1 MEETERPYTI
11 ADYIFDRLVALGAR
25 HLFTVPGNYC
35 AEFLLT
41 AERRSREAADD
52 DGRLACIGTTNEM
65 EAGYAADAYA
75 RLRGIGVVCV
85 TYGVG
90 SFSLLNA
97 VAGAYV
103 ERCPVVVLNGTANA
117 RKARMLVQQGVL
129 FAHAIDQVRT
139 DESVFRSLTAATTV
153 LTTAD
158 DAPAHVDRVLRA
170 CVSETRPVYL
180 EVADGVWTLP
190 CPRPSG
196 PLVPLPTD
204 PAAQQDIEASVAAAV
219 SAVMARLREAEHPV
233 LWGGEEL
240 QRRELQDVFEALVEI
255 SGVPYTTTLLGKS
268 LISEANP
275 HFVGVYDSVWAP
287 DDTKRVVEGAD
298 CLLALGTILSDFYG
312 RIVEKSYDTMILAA
326 ADSVRVGRSVYP
338 NVPLVHFVSA
348 LLRAVCD
355 ARGAALAG
363 PTTAGVTR
371 SSGWRHS
378 PPPGFEEAQRV
389 KRMGAAD
396 AKAAAIRPGANAA
409 SSGDGVLTWESFFQR
424 MHRFVEPND
433 VVLADTSLV
442 LFPAAD
448 LLIPQRSHFMA
459 QTAWLSIGFTLGAA
473 VGASMAIPAGRRVVV
488 FAGDGGLQ
496 MLPQTLSTLARQ
508 KKPAIIFVMDNGLY
522 GIEQFLVDSR
532 YFQEPARPP
541 VFFNE
546 LARWDYVKLAEAFH
560 ARGFAV
566 GTSAELE
573 LALHNARDTTDAPV
587 LIAVALDPRE
597 LPPEIARTLPPS
609 VVTAPH
615 ASFASAAAGG
625 TLATVAFD

>member
-35 AEFLLT
+35 AEFLVT

-52 DGRLACIGTTNEM
+52 DGRLTCIGTTNEM

-75 RLRGIGVVCV
+75 RLRGLGVACV

-129 FAHAIDQVRT
+129 FAHAIDQIRT
-139 DESVFRSLTAATTV
+139 DESVFRPLTAATAV

-204 PAAQQDIEASVAAAV
+204 SAAQQDIEASVTAAV
-219 SAVMARLREAEHPV
+219 SAVMARLGEAEHPV

-240 QRRELQDVFEALVEI
+240 QRRGLQDVFEALVEI
-255 SGVPYTTTLLGKS
+255 SGLPYTTTLLGKS

-338 NVPLVHFVSA
+338 NVPLARFVSA

-355 ARGAALAG
+355 ARGAAIVG
-363 PTTAGVTR
+363 PMTAGVTR

-378 PPPGFEEAQRV
+378 PPPGFEEAQRA
-389 KRMGAAD
+389 KRMGATD
-396 AKAAAIRPGANAA
+396 AKPAAISSEAGAI
-409 SSGDGVLTWESFFQR
+409 TWESFFQR
-424 MHRFVEPND
+424 MPQFIEPND

-448 LLIPQRSHFMA
+448 LLIPHRSHFMA

-473 VGASMAIPAGRRVVV
+473 VGASMAIPDGRRVVV

-522 GIEQFLVDSR
+522 GIEQFLVDST

-573 LALHNARDTTDAPV
+573 LALHKARDTTDTPV
-587 LIAVALDPRE
+587 LIAVAVDPRQ
-597 LPPEIARTLPPS
+597 LPPEIARTLQPS
-609 VVTAPH
+609 AATVARG
-615 ASFASAAAGG
+615 SFASAAAGG
-625 TLATVAFD
+625 TLATAAFD